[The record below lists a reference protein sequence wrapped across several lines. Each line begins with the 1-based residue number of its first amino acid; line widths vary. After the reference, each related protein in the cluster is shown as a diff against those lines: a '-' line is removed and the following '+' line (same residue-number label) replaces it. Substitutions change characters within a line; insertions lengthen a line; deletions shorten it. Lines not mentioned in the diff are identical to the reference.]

1 VKVRVGYGLGTR
13 TVTNDAERFGALV
26 DGLEALR
33 FDSLW
38 LSEKIT
44 DDCPDPVVAL
54 SFAAART
61 TRLKLGT
68 SVMVLPG
75 RNPMLLAK
83 ELASLDR
90 LSSGRLLPAFGLGQ
104 VDPGEQQAFGVE
116 RTERA
121 KRFDEALPLLRRFW
135 TEDAVDHEGDRE
147 EVAVAQALRGLDDLL
162 RRGLAGHADDVAQR
176 QRADDVARRVLLAAR
191 DDRGDAVALDD
202 EPLDGGL
209 HEDLAAT
216 LVDAVGHLLPHLAGA
231 EAGIIELLDE
241 RLDLLVLVAEERGL
255 RGGHERQ
262 VLDPLRRPF
271 GAQLGAGHA
280 PHLLGVGLEE
290 QLVQALA
297 EAVGDPLLQTLLV
310 ALAAE
315 DRGAEV
321 REDILHLFAFEEART
336 QDAVRQSRVQKRFF
350 EHS

>member
-1 VKVRVGYGLGTR
+1 MKVRVGYGLGTR

-135 TEDAVDHEGDRE
+135 TEDAVDHEGEFFRYEAARVLPRPVQQPIEIWFGGTAPSELRRTGRLGDGWLPSFCTPAD
-147 EVAVAQALRGLDDLL
+147 VAVGRPEIERVAAEHDRSIDPEHFGALVPYALDGIPDV
-162 RRGLAGHADDVAQR
+162 LAAFL
-176 QRADDVARRVLLAAR
+176 ARRRPEVDPADVVAPSVGALAPLLERFVEVGASKFV
-191 DDRGDAVALDD
+191 AVPIG
-202 EPLDGGL
+202 EP
-209 HEDLAAT
+209 
-216 LVDAVGHLLPHLAGA
+216 VDWPDHLAQ
-231 EAGIIELLDE
+231 
-241 RLDLLVLVAEERGL
+241 VAD
-255 RGGHERQ
+255 
-262 VLDPLRRPF
+262 V
-271 GAQLGAGHA
+271 
-280 PHLLGVGLEE
+280 VG
-290 QLVQALA
+290 
-297 EAVGDPLLQTLLV
+297 PLQT
-310 ALAAE
+310 
-315 DRGAEV
+315 
-321 REDILHLFAFEEART
+321 
-336 QDAVRQSRVQKRFF
+336 
-350 EHS
+350 

>member
-13 TVTNDAERFGALV
+13 TITNDAERFGALV

-61 TRLKLGT
+61 TKLKLGT

-104 VDPGEQQAFGVE
+104 VDPAEQQAFGVE

-135 TEDAVDHEGDRE
+135 TEDAVDHEGEFFRYE
-147 EVAVAQALRGLDDLL
+147 GARVLPRPVQQPIEIWFGGIAPSEL
-162 RRGLAGHADDVAQR
+162 RRTGRLGDGWLPSFCTPDDVAAGR
-176 QRADDVARRVLLAAR
+176 PEVERVAAEHDREIDPEHFGALVPYALDGIPDVLAAFLAKR
-191 DDRGDAVALDD
+191 RPDVDPADVVAPSLDALAPLLERFIEVGASKFVAVPIGEPADWADHLAEVADAVM
-202 EPLDGGL
+202 PL
-209 HEDLAAT
+209 
-216 LVDAVGHLLPHLAGA
+216 
-231 EAGIIELLDE
+231 
-241 RLDLLVLVAEERGL
+241 
-255 RGGHERQ
+255 
-262 VLDPLRRPF
+262 
-271 GAQLGAGHA
+271 
-280 PHLLGVGLEE
+280 
-290 QLVQALA
+290 
-297 EAVGDPLLQTLLV
+297 
-310 ALAAE
+310 
-315 DRGAEV
+315 
-321 REDILHLFAFEEART
+321 
-336 QDAVRQSRVQKRFF
+336 QS
-350 EHS
+350 